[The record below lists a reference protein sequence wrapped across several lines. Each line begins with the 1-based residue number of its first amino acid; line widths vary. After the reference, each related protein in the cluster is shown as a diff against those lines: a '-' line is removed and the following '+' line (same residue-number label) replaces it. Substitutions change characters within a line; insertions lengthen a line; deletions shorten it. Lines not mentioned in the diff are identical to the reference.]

1 MSQSAF
7 NERVTNAMNS
17 FDTEV
22 KKKERERELQKKRE
36 SFGVKIDTLADR
48 VINYMQDPQYG
59 PDHFLTNLMRN
70 CLAIAIKVKALT
82 EDLTA
87 IYGAM
92 DTVTDAIGLID
103 DLVDLDGGQME
114 ALVGTEYTLM
124 SRFKAWRTARKARRN
139 QKRRMKM
146 VIGNIKLKLSI
157 ANDML
162 VSMGKMAVDM
172 EKMFNGGKKK
182 GKNDPAADA
191 GLSEADRY
199 IMDRAAATGATIN
212 TGAAGGAPSAPAGAP
227 SAPSAPSGST
237 GIDGL

>member
-7 NERVTNAMNS
+7 NERVTNAMND
-17 FDTEV
+17 FDSEI

-59 PDHFLTNLMRN
+59 PDHFLTKLMKN
-70 CLAIAIKVKALT
+70 CLAIAISVKELT
-82 EDLTA
+82 ENLTA

-103 DLVDLDGGQME
+103 DLVNLDGGQME
-114 ALVGTEYTLM
+114 ALVGTEYTVF

-146 VIGNIKLKLSI
+146 VVSNIKLKLDI

-162 VSMGKMAVDM
+162 VSMGRMAVDM
-172 EKMFNGGKKK
+172 EKMFNGGKK
-182 GKNDPAADA
+182 GKTDPNADA
-191 GLSEADRY
+191 GLSAADKY
-199 IMDRAAATGATIN
+199 IMDRAAATGTTVN
-212 TGAAGGAPSAPAGAP
+212 TGSTGGGAPAPSAPSGG
-227 SAPSAPSGST
+227 SAPSGST